1 MHPKASLAGLICRTR
16 QYINGCQYSWN
27 QSVGAIESYVE
38 KYLEVGEEMSFE
50 TRMEEICDQP
60 VMDQMMMCDV
70 SNKEQRGKEAG
81 A

>member
-1 MHPKASLAGLICRTR
+1 
-16 QYINGCQYSWN
+16 
-27 QSVGAIESYVE
+27 VGAIESYVE

-60 VMDQMMMCDV
+60 VMDQRMMCDV